1 MHQIISSPN
10 RLSGE
15 LTPPGDR
22 SISVRAVIL
31 NSISS
36 GDAEIRNFGSGAD
49 CYAAIRVLKDLG
61 AKISKIDDS
70 DFLIQGDSFTEPH
83 KVLNAG
89 NYINTDGH
97 DYLYWAIADTPF
109 KYANAR

>member
-1 MHQIISSPN
+1 MYDSSRDVDNPVAEYIIPN
-10 RLSGE
+10 SAEASG
-15 LTPPGDR
+15 TT
-22 SISVRAVIL
+22 
-31 NSISS
+31 NSM
-36 GDAEIRNFGSGAD
+36 
-49 CYAAIRVLKDLG
+49 
-61 AKISKIDDS
+61 
-70 DFLIQGDSFTEPH
+70 DFNSNGF